1 MQSMRLYRGQ
11 ILNPAAEDRYTLHV
25 DGALVVDGSGII
37 LDVGNY
43 HEVTRQYPSATL
55 VNCSERLILP
65 GFIDTHTHLPQYRVM
80 ALYGTD
86 LLEWLN
92 RYIFP
97 AERAFTPEAA
107 DTLCP
112 IFFRSLLAHGVTT
125 AAIYCSVQKDSTL
138 VTFQWAQQTGIRAI
152 IGKVMMDQ
160 HSPDGLLENTAES
173 LQSSEDVCRTWHGA
187 ADGRLL
193 YAFTPRFAP
202 TCSRSLMKAVS
213 DLASQYGAYIQT
225 HLAENLAE
233 LQWVR
238 ELFPETR
245 SYTDVYFG
253 TGLLGPKTL
262 LAHAIHVS
270 PDERRLLADTGTCLS
285 HCPTSNLFLKS
296 GLMPLRELLDTGLQI
311 GLGSDVAGGPTLSPF
326 EVMRSAIYVHTAR
339 RFLPDFHG
347 GDISPTTAFYMATL
361 GGAKALRLDDK
372 IGSLE
377 RGKEADFI
385 IVNPQRLSPIPP
397 EKEINI
403 LPEHLL
409 SSLIFR
415 GDDRVV
421 EQTYVRGTLCYD
433 RTSHSPG
440 FSLTDRRPSC

>member
-1 MQSMRLYRGQ
+1 
-11 ILNPAAEDRYTLHV
+11 
-25 DGALVVDGSGII
+25 
-37 LDVGNY
+37 
-43 HEVTRQYPSATL
+43 
-55 VNCSERLILP
+55 
-65 GFIDTHTHLPQYRVM
+65 
-80 ALYGTD
+80 
-86 LLEWLN
+86 
-92 RYIFP
+92 
-97 AERAFTPEAA
+97 
-107 DTLCP
+107 
-112 IFFRSLLAHGVTT
+112 
-125 AAIYCSVQKDSTL
+125 
-138 VTFQWAQQTGIRAI
+138 
-152 IGKVMMDQ
+152 
-160 HSPDGLLENTAES
+160 
-173 LQSSEDVCRTWHGA
+173 
-187 ADGRLL
+187 
-193 YAFTPRFAP
+193 
-202 TCSRSLMKAVS
+202 MKAVS

-285 HCPTSNLFLKS
+285 HCPTSNLFLRS
-296 GLMPLRELLDTGLQI
+296 GLMPLRELLDTGLHI

-339 RFLPDFHG
+339 RFLPDFRG
-347 GDISPTTAFYMATL
+347 GDISPTAAFYMATL

-385 IVNPQRLSPIPP
+385 IVNPQGLSPVPP
-397 EKEINI
+397 EKEIKI

-433 RTSHSPG
+433 RSSHSPG